1 MKKTILLVI
10 LLVLGVVLSGC
21 DVTYDIQKDDS
32 IIITIECDED
42 DVDDF
47 GESFDFDEGDLD
59 TEEDLEDILDDIIDE
74 YDDLEGEI
82 TVKSFKRTK
91 GGDFTLKFEF
101 IPNDDIEDAANDG
114 IAVGIASDVLD
125 FFADEMYDDDFEDIY
140 DKEFSDDV
148 DDEYYYVYDKNG
160 DELSDKETEDY
171 FDGAKLTKLKAA
183 LIEGEDIDVYVP
195 GKIEVIISPDDSVD
209 IDDDGSI
216 NFDDYVLIVYKTSSS
231 PLLTLLI
238 IALLAALGVG
248 GYFAYDKFFAKKKD
262 DEEIAIEVES
272 EE

>member
-1 MKKTILLVI
+1 MKKTILLVM

-32 IIITIECDED
+32 IIIKIECDED
-42 DVDDF
+42 DVDEF
-47 GESFDFDEGDLD
+47 GEPFDFDEGDLD
-59 TEEDLEDILDDIIDE
+59 DKEDLEDILDDIVDE

-82 TVKSFKRTK
+82 SVKSFKRDK
-91 GGDFTLKFEF
+91 NDEFTLEFEF
-101 IPNDDIEDAANDG
+101 IPNDDIDDAVNDG

-125 FFADEMYDDDFEDIY
+125 FFADEMYNDDFEDIY

-148 DDEYYYVYDKNG
+148 DDEIFYVYNKDG
-160 DELSDKETEDY
+160 DELSDKETEEY

-183 LIEGEDIDVYVP
+183 LIEAEDVDVYVP

-209 IDDDGSI
+209 IDDGAV
-216 NFDDYVLIVYKTSSS
+216 NFEDYAIIVYKTSSS
-231 PLLTLLI
+231 PLLALLI
-238 IALLAALGVG
+238 VALLAALGVG
-248 GYFAYDKFFAKKKD
+248 GYFAYDKFFAKKGDD
-262 DEEIAIEVES
+262 DEIAVEVES